1 MGISLGGG
9 SVELWVQRGNALEGF
24 SAPAELSLY
33 YHLLLS
39 LLPSSL
45 IITHLFLPRHLLLA

>member
-1 MGISLGGG
+1 MGISLGGR
-9 SVELWVQRGNALEGF
+9 SVELRVHRENALEGLQN
-24 SAPAELSLY
+24 PAELSLY